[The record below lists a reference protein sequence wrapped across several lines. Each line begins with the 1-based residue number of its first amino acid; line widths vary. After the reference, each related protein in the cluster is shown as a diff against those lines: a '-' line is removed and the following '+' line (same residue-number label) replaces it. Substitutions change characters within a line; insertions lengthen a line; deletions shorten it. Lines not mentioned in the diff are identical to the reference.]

1 MNAAGEPAMMNSA
14 DDASQQA
21 ERYAPPPH
29 GDGLRGWIA
38 KLRDLYEGE
47 APEAHRFRYG
57 LLVFDLVTVLFI
69 VVTSFLPR
77 TPSVRSARYSVWVR
91 HPRGCRRTTGRLS
104 EPLEGAP
111 QPPDPDRFHR
121 SRVLPGPHSRG
132 RSRVPACS
140 AHLAPAAQLPAT
152 RSACGPDSPFFRR
165 QRGGDHSPS

>member
-1 MNAAGEPAMMNSA
+1 MMNSA

-77 TPSVRSARYSVWVR
+77 TPLFEVFDILFGFGILADVAARLAVCPNRWKALLSPLTLIDFIAVASFLAKEPGSCVFCAPCACCTATSYS
-91 HPRGCRRTTGRLS
+91 H
-104 EPLEGAP
+104 
-111 QPPDPDRFHR
+111 
-121 SRVLPGPHSRG
+121 
-132 RSRVPACS
+132 
-140 AHLAPAAQLPAT
+140 
-152 RSACGPDSPFFRR
+152 ACGPTAHSFVVM
-165 QRGGDHSPS
+165 RGSSSLS